1 MMGIIRL
8 NITEETEKIVSDI
21 VVTFVDNWIPVVIFT
36 LCLSFIAILVF
47 LCTTQLP
54 RVFTSMVSFIDTA
67 TVNFPVITKS
77 IHDLIINVEKMNN
90 TLTTLLNIQ
99 SKVDGLKTFMA
110 EEFEV
115 VKESIRKLG
124 NKLP

>member
-1 MMGIIRL
+1 MGIISL
-8 NITEETEKIVSDI
+8 NITEETAKIVSDI
-21 VVTFVDNWIPVVIFT
+21 VVTFVDNWIPIVIFT
-36 LCLSFIAILVF
+36 LCLSFIAVLVF

-54 RVFTSMVSFIDTA
+54 RVFSSMISFIDTA

-99 SKVDGLKTFMA
+99 SKVDGLKTFIE
-110 EEFEV
+110 EEFEA
-115 VKESIRKLG
+115 VKEGIRKLS

>member
-1 MMGIIRL
+1 MGIISL
-8 NITEETEKIVSDI
+8 NLTQETAKIVSDI
-21 VVTFVDNWIPVVIFT
+21 VVTFVNNWVPVVIFT

-77 IHDLIINVEKMNN
+77 IHDLILNVEKMNS
-90 TLTTLLNIQ
+90 TLVPLLSMQN
-99 SKVDGLKTFMA
+99 KVDSLKAFME
-110 EEFEV
+110 EEFDAI
-115 VKESIRKLG
+115 KDAIRKLS

>member
-1 MMGIIRL
+1 MGIISL
-8 NITEETEKIVSDI
+8 NITEDTAKILSDI
-21 VVTFVDNWIPVVIFT
+21 VVTFVGNWIPIVIFT
-36 LCLSFIAILVF
+36 LCLSFIAVLVF

-54 RVFTSMVSFIDTA
+54 RVFSSMVSFIDTA

-99 SKVDGLKTFMA
+99 SKVDGLKTFME
-110 EEFEV
+110 EEFGA
-115 VKESIRKLG
+115 VKEGIRKLS

>member
-1 MMGIIRL
+1 MGIISL
-8 NITEETEKIVSDI
+8 NITEETAKIVSDI
-21 VVTFVDNWIPVVIFT
+21 VVTFVDNWIPIVIFT
-36 LCLSFIAILVF
+36 LCLSFIAVLVF

-54 RVFTSMVSFIDTA
+54 RVFSSMVSFIDTA

-99 SKVDGLKTFMA
+99 SKVDGLKTFME
-110 EEFEV
+110 EEFEA
-115 VKESIRKLG
+115 VKEGIRKLS
-124 NKLP
+124 NKLS

>member
-1 MMGIIRL
+1 MGIISL
-8 NITEETEKIVSDI
+8 NVTEETAKIVSDI
-21 VVTFVDNWIPVVIFT
+21 VLTFVNNWIPVVIFI

-77 IHDLIINVEKMNN
+77 IHDLILNVEKMNS
-90 TLTTLLNIQ
+90 TLVPLLSMQN
-99 SKVDGLKTFMA
+99 KVDSLKTFME
-110 EEFEV
+110 EEFDAL
-115 VKESIRKLG
+115 KEAIRKLS

>member
-1 MMGIIRL
+1 MGIISL
-8 NITEETEKIVSDI
+8 NVTEETAKIASDI
-21 VVTFVDNWIPVVIFT
+21 VVTFVDNWIPIVIFT

-77 IHDLIINVEKMNN
+77 IHDLILNVEKMNS
-90 TLTTLLNIQ
+90 TLVPLLSMQN
-99 SKVDGLKTFMA
+99 KVDSLKTFME
-110 EEFEV
+110 EEFDAI
-115 VKESIRKLG
+115 KDAIRKLS

>member
-1 MMGIIRL
+1 MGIISL
-8 NITEETEKIVSDI
+8 NITEETAKIISNI
-21 VVTFVDNWIPVVIFT
+21 VVTFVDNWIPIVIFT
-36 LCLSFIAILVF
+36 LCLSFIAVLVF

-54 RVFTSMVSFIDTA
+54 RVFSSMVSFIDTA

-99 SKVDGLKTFMA
+99 SKVDGLKTFME
-110 EEFEV
+110 EEFEA
-115 VKESIRKLG
+115 VKEGIRKLS

>member
-1 MMGIIRL
+1 MGIISL
-8 NITEETEKIVSDI
+8 NITEETAKIVSDI
-21 VVTFVDNWIPVVIFT
+21 VVTFVDNWIPIVIFT
-36 LCLSFIAILVF
+36 LCLSFIAVLVF

-54 RVFTSMVSFIDTA
+54 RVFSSMVSFIDTA

-99 SKVDGLKTFMA
+99 SKVDGLKTFME
-110 EEFEV
+110 EEFEA
-115 VKESIRKLG
+115 VKEGIRKLS

>member
-1 MMGIIRL
+1 MGIISL
-8 NITEETEKIVSDI
+8 NVTEETAKIVSDI
-21 VVTFVDNWIPVVIFT
+21 VLTFVNNWIPIVIFT

-77 IHDLIINVEKMNN
+77 IHDLILNVEKMNS
-90 TLTTLLNIQ
+90 TLVPLLSMQN
-99 SKVDGLKTFMA
+99 KVDSLKTFME
-110 EEFEV
+110 EEFDAI
-115 VKESIRKLG
+115 KEAIRKLS

>member
-1 MMGIIRL
+1 MGIISL
-8 NITEETEKIVSDI
+8 NITEETAKIVSDI
-21 VVTFVDNWIPVVIFT
+21 VVTFVDNWIPIVIFT
-36 LCLSFIAILVF
+36 LCLSFIVILVF

-77 IHDLIINVEKMNN
+77 IHDLILNVEKMNS
-90 TLTTLLNIQ
+90 TLVPLLSMQN
-99 SKVDGLKTFMA
+99 KVDSLKTFME
-110 EEFEV
+110 EEFDAI
-115 VKESIRKLG
+115 KEAIRKLS

>member
-1 MMGIIRL
+1 MGIISL
-8 NITEETEKIVSDI
+8 NLTEETAKIGSDI
-21 VVTFVDNWIPVVIFT
+21 VVTFVNNWVPVVIFT

-77 IHDLIINVEKMNN
+77 IHDLILNVEKMNS
-90 TLTTLLNIQ
+90 TLVPLLSMQN
-99 SKVDGLKTFMA
+99 KVDSLKAFME
-110 EEFEV
+110 EEFDAI
-115 VKESIRKLG
+115 KDAIRKLS

>member
-1 MMGIIRL
+1 MGIISL
-8 NITEETEKIVSDI
+8 NITEETAKIVSDI

-77 IHDLIINVEKMNN
+77 IHDLIMNVEKMNS
-90 TLTTLLNIQ
+90 TLVPLLSMQN
-99 SKVDGLKTFMA
+99 KVDSLKAFME
-110 EEFEV
+110 EEFDAI
-115 VKESIRKLG
+115 KDAIRKLS

>member
-1 MMGIIRL
+1 MGIISL
-8 NITEETEKIVSDI
+8 NVTEETAKIVSDI
-21 VVTFVDNWIPVVIFT
+21 VVTFVDNWIPIVIFT

-77 IHDLIINVEKMNN
+77 IHDLILNVEKMNS
-90 TLTTLLNIQ
+90 TLVPLLSMQN
-99 SKVDGLKTFMA
+99 KVDSLKTFME
-110 EEFEV
+110 EEFDAI
-115 VKESIRKLG
+115 KEAIRKLS

>member
-1 MMGIIRL
+1 MGIISL
-8 NITEETEKIVSDI
+8 NVTEETAKIVSGI
-21 VVTFVDNWIPVVIFT
+21 VVTFVDNWIPIVIFT

-77 IHDLIINVEKMNN
+77 IHDLILNVEKMNS
-90 TLTTLLNIQ
+90 TLVPLLSMQN
-99 SKVDGLKTFMA
+99 KVDSLKTFME
-110 EEFEV
+110 EEFDAI
-115 VKESIRKLG
+115 KEAIRKLS

>member
-1 MMGIIRL
+1 MGIISL
-8 NITEETEKIVSDI
+8 NITEETAKIISDI
-21 VVTFVDNWIPVVIFT
+21 VVTFVDNWIPIVIFT
-36 LCLSFIAILVF
+36 LCLSFIAVLVF

-54 RVFTSMVSFIDTA
+54 RVFSSMVSFIDTA

-99 SKVDGLKTFMA
+99 SKVDGLKTFME
-110 EEFEV
+110 EEFEA
-115 VKESIRKLG
+115 VKEGIRKLS

>member
-1 MMGIIRL
+1 MGIISL
-8 NITEETEKIVSDI
+8 NITEETAKIASDI
-21 VVTFVDNWIPVVIFT
+21 VVTFVDNWIPIVIFT

-77 IHDLIINVEKMNN
+77 IHDLIMNVEKMNS
-90 TLTTLLNIQ
+90 TLVPLLSMQN
-99 SKVDGLKTFMA
+99 KVDSLKAFME
-110 EEFEV
+110 EEFDV
-115 VKESIRKLG
+115 IKDAIRKLSS
-124 NKLP
+124 KLP

>member
-1 MMGIIRL
+1 MGIISL
-8 NITEETEKIVSDI
+8 NITEETAKIVSNI
-21 VVTFVDNWIPVVIFT
+21 VVTFVDNWIPIVIFT

-77 IHDLIINVEKMNN
+77 IHDLILNVEKMNS
-90 TLTTLLNIQ
+90 TLVPLLSMQN
-99 SKVDGLKTFMA
+99 KVDSLKTFME
-110 EEFEV
+110 EEFDAI
-115 VKESIRKLG
+115 KEAIRKLS

>member
-1 MMGIIRL
+1 MGIISL
-8 NITEETEKIVSDI
+8 NLTEETAKIVSDI
-21 VVTFVDNWIPVVIFT
+21 VVTFVNNWVPVVIFT

-77 IHDLIINVEKMNN
+77 IHDLILNVEKMNS
-90 TLTTLLNIQ
+90 TLVPLLSMQN
-99 SKVDGLKTFMA
+99 KVDSLKTFME
-110 EEFEV
+110 EEFDAI
-115 VKESIRKLG
+115 KEAIRKLS

>member
-1 MMGIIRL
+1 MGIISL
-8 NITEETEKIVSDI
+8 NLTEETAKIVSDI
-21 VVTFVDNWIPVVIFT
+21 VVTFVNNWVPVVIFT

-77 IHDLIINVEKMNN
+77 IHDLILNVEKMNS
-90 TLTTLLNIQ
+90 TLVPLLSMQN
-99 SKVDGLKTFMA
+99 KVDSLKAFME
-110 EEFEV
+110 EEFDAI
-115 VKESIRKLG
+115 KDAIRKLSS
-124 NKLP
+124 KLP

>member
-1 MMGIIRL
+1 MGIISL
-8 NITEETEKIVSDI
+8 NLTEETAKIVSDI
-21 VVTFVDNWIPVVIFT
+21 VVTFVNNWIPVVIFT

-77 IHDLIINVEKMNN
+77 IHDLILNVEKMNS
-90 TLTTLLNIQ
+90 TLVPLLSMQN
-99 SKVDGLKTFMA
+99 KVDSLKAFME
-110 EEFEV
+110 EEFDAI
-115 VKESIRKLG
+115 KDAIRKLS

>member
-1 MMGIIRL
+1 MGVISL
-8 NITEETEKIVSDI
+8 NITEETAKIVSDI
-21 VVTFVDNWIPVVIFT
+21 VVTFVDNWIPIVIFT
-36 LCLSFIAILVF
+36 LCLSFIAVLVF

-54 RVFTSMVSFIDTA
+54 RVFSSMVSFIDTA

-99 SKVDGLKTFMA
+99 SKVDGLKTFIE
-110 EEFEV
+110 EEFEA
-115 VKESIRKLG
+115 VKEGIRKLS

>member
-1 MMGIIRL
+1 MGIISL
-8 NITEETEKIVSDI
+8 NLTEETAKIVSDI
-21 VVTFVDNWIPVVIFT
+21 IVTFVDNWIPIVIFT

-77 IHDLIINVEKMNN
+77 IHDLIMNVEKMNS
-90 TLTTLLNIQ
+90 TLVPLLSMQN
-99 SKVDGLKTFMA
+99 KVDSLKAFME
-110 EEFEV
+110 EEFDAI
-115 VKESIRKLG
+115 KDAIRKLS

>member
-1 MMGIIRL
+1 MGIISL
-8 NITEETEKIVSDI
+8 NITEETAKIASDI
-21 VVTFVDNWIPVVIFT
+21 VVTFVDNWIPIVIFT

-77 IHDLIINVEKMNN
+77 IHDLIMNVEKMNS
-90 TLTTLLNIQ
+90 TLVPLLSMQN
-99 SKVDGLKTFMA
+99 KVDSLKAFME
-110 EEFEV
+110 EEFDAI
-115 VKESIRKLG
+115 KDAIRKLS

>member
-1 MMGIIRL
+1 MGIISL
-8 NITEETEKIVSDI
+8 NITEETAKIVSDI
-21 VVTFVDNWIPVVIFT
+21 VVTFVDNWIPIVIFT

-77 IHDLIINVEKMNN
+77 IHDLILNVEKMNS
-90 TLTTLLNIQ
+90 TLVPLLSMQN
-99 SKVDGLKTFMA
+99 KVDSLKTFME
-110 EEFEV
+110 EEFDAI
-115 VKESIRKLG
+115 KEAIRKLS

>member
-1 MMGIIRL
+1 MGIISL
-8 NITEETEKIVSDI
+8 NVTEETAKIVSDI
-21 VVTFVDNWIPVVIFT
+21 LLTFVNNWIPVVIFI

-77 IHDLIINVEKMNN
+77 IHDLILNVEKMNS
-90 TLTTLLNIQ
+90 TLVPLLSMQN
-99 SKVDGLKTFMA
+99 KVDSLKTFME
-110 EEFEV
+110 EEFDAL
-115 VKESIRKLG
+115 KEAIRKLS

>member
-1 MMGIIRL
+1 MGIISL
-8 NITEETEKIVSDI
+8 NVTEETAKIVSDI
-21 VVTFVDNWIPVVIFT
+21 AVTFVNNWIPVVIFT

-77 IHDLIINVEKMNN
+77 IHDLILNVEKMNS
-90 TLTTLLNIQ
+90 TLVPLLSMQN
-99 SKVDGLKTFMA
+99 KVDNLKTFME
-110 EEFEV
+110 EEFDA
-115 VKESIRKLG
+115 VKEAIRKLS